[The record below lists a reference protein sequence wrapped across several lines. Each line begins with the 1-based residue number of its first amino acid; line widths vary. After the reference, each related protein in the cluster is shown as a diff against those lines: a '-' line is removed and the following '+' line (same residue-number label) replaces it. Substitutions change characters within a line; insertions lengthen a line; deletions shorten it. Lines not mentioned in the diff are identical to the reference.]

1 MGLDGALGVGEAVRA
16 NPNTTKRSKKKKK
29 NLQYPF
35 RFSPENLHKNNPN
48 QNKNQE
54 IKPKF
59 FYCYEPYQE
68 RWNKELEAGKEKEM
82 KQVWKWKDPKAW

>member
-1 MGLDGALGVGEAVRA
+1 MERLESEKQLEPTQTPQND
-16 NPNTTKRSKKKKK
+16 PKKKKK
-29 NLQYPF
+29 NLQYPL

-68 RWNKELEAGKEKEM
+68 R
-82 KQVWKWKDPKAW
+82 